1 MVNIPFLSIF
11 LEKVTHVCLNC
22 IVLFEI
28 FAKLS
33 ENYCIIKTKVLQ
45 LRYLKKT
52 AVLYRICQVRRR
64 ICEKNPI
71 FHWPGI

>member
-1 MVNIPFLSIF
+1 MVNIPFLSVF
-11 LEKVTHVCLNC
+11 LEKVTHVCLNY

-45 LRYLKKT
+45 LRHLKKT

-64 ICEKNPI
+64 ICERNPI

>member
-1 MVNIPFLSIF
+1 MVNIPFLSVF
-11 LEKVTHVCLNC
+11 LEKVTHVCLNY

-45 LRYLKKT
+45 LRHLKKT
-52 AVLYRICQVRRR
+52 AVIYRRCQVRRR
-64 ICEKNPI
+64 ICERNPI
-71 FHWPGI
+71 FHWLGI